1 MLADAGLA
9 SHDTLGF
16 EYASYDC
23 RHPGMQLG
31 IPGMQNVA
39 NHQDPR
45 AATL

>member
-1 MLADAGLA
+1 MLADGGLA
-9 SHDTLGF
+9 PHDTLGL

-23 RHPGMQLG
+23 RDPGMPVG

-39 NHQDPR
+39 NHQDRR